1 MMLAR
6 LTESTDLVPTYT
18 RPDGSDKS
26 SRKEQWQLPVL
37 PSLGRVAPSPA
48 LLALTL
54 KLFTLVPPLSLL
66 PPDLELR
73 VSEFVST

>member
-26 SRKEQWQLPVL
+26 SRKEQWQFPVL
-37 PSLGRVAPSPA
+37 PSLGRVAPA

-54 KLFTLVPPLSLL
+54 KLFTLVPPLFLL